1 MRPVGA
7 RSMTPL
13 GGAMLLGAL
22 AAALLA
28 TGAAQARSPA
38 DTALA
43 AILAQLP
50 PAPPPPP
57 QPDQTVAPTRAP
69 APDAAASTTA
79 PVPRHAKGDPLEK
92 LNRRLY
98 RGQVSFDRK
107 FFRPIAFAYKAIFP
121 KPIRT
126 AFRHI
131 LSNIGEPIVFLND
144 MLQLK
149 PKRAARTFGRFMLN
163 STIGIGGIIDV
174 AKGENLPH
182 RNNGFGNTLAR
193 YGVGPGPYLF
203 LPLIGPTTLR
213 DIFGSQADAL
223 VYPVAIGRPFSQLEY
238 QIPTFVVAG
247 LDLRVESDAQLKAL
261 LDGAADPYATLRSVF
276 MQNRAAEI
284 AEIKGETIALDDPL
298 VDPEASPEGAA
309 SPAGE
314 VGDPLVDP
322 AGADSAAAEAPV
334 EPDATV
340 PPPAPSADAPPVQPD
355 PAVTGAPQSEPIQGE
370 PKIVSFFAP

>member
-22 AAALLA
+22 TAAMLA
-28 TGAAQARSPA
+28 TGTAQARSPV

-50 PAPPPPP
+50 PAPPPP
-57 QPDQTVAPTRAP
+57 QPDQTVAPSDAA
-69 APDAAASTTA
+69 APDAPASATA
-79 PVPRHAKGDPLEK
+79 PPPRHAKGDPLEK

-131 LSNIGEPIVFLND
+131 LSNISEPIVFLND
-144 MLQLK
+144 MLQLR

-238 QIPTFVVAG
+238 QVPTFVVAG

-261 LDGAADPYATLRSVF
+261 LDGAADPYATLRSVY

-284 AEIKGETIALDDPL
+284 ADVKGETVALDDPL
-298 VDPEASPEGAA
+298 VDPEATPDGAA
-309 SPAGE
+309 PAAGDAADPLADPASADAATAESPA
-314 VGDPLVDP
+314 
-322 AGADSAAAEAPV
+322 
-334 EPDATV
+334 EPDAV
-340 PPPAPSADAPPVQPD
+340 APPPASSADAPPVQPD
-355 PAVTGAPQSEPIQGE
+355 PAMTGASQPEPLQGE
-370 PKIVSFFAP
+370 PKIVSFFTP